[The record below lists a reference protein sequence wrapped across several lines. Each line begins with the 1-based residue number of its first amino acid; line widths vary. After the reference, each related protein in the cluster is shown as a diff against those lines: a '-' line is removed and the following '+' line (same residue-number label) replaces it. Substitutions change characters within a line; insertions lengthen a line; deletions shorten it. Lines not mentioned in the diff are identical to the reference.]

1 MNLASCLRRYAGIHI
16 LRVLVREL
24 GSAAAPAP
32 LEDGIECRLLT
43 EREVLDFAVDPAL
56 QLDAAWIRN
65 AFVNGGACL
74 GALQSG
80 RLIGYNWL
88 AYADTQ
94 YARGVWLRLQGPFR
108 YSYKTFVRPEYR
120 GRRIAQALHALA
132 DSSELRRGRLLAVN
146 LVDACNHASL
156 AALRRTGSRP
166 LGWIGFAKCLG
177 VVLAFHSPGVRRAGL
192 RFYGPIRARIAG
204 RMRPCPPP
212 LGI

>member
-1 MNLASCLRRYAGIHI
+1 MNLASCLRRYFGIHI

-24 GSAAAPAP
+24 GTAAAPAP

-43 EREVLDFAVDPAL
+43 EREVLDFAVEPAL

-65 AFVNGGACL
+65 AFANGGACL
-74 GALQSG
+74 GALQAG

-94 YARGVWLRLQGPFR
+94 YARGVWLRLQVPFR

-132 DSSELRRGRLLAVN
+132 DQSELRRGRFLAVN

-156 AALRRTGSRP
+156 AALRRTGSRT
-166 LGWIGFAKCLG
+166 LGWIGFSKCLG

-192 RFYGPIRARIAG
+192 RF
-204 RMRPCPPP
+204 
-212 LGI
+212 